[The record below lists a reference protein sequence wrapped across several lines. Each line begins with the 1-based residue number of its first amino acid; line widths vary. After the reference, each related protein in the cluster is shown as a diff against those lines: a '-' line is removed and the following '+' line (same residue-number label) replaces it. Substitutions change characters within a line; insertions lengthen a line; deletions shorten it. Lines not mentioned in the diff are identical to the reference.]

1 MSLAKKYGIPE
12 ACIKSMV
19 HDGVIPWGVIR
30 QEAFISFYKAKVD
43 EGIEKYEAVKLT
55 AEAFNVSKTYIY
67 RLIQQ
72 LSW

>member
-1 MSLAKKYGIPE
+1 MRLAKKYGIPE
-12 ACIKSMV
+12 SAITAMV
-19 HDGVIPWGVIR
+19 RDGKIPWGVVR
-30 QEAFISFYKAKVD
+30 QEAFVSFYKAKVD

-72 LSW
+72 LS